1 MTSTSLQLASSWLN
15 DSQINESWAKKYDL
29 DFNKT
34 VEFIKESQ
42 KVHGDELKKQEG
54 DKKRYRVYKKK
65 ISKISYWGSCCN
77 NFCSFHNWVGKTSRG
92 S

>member
-1 MTSTSLQLASSWLN
+1 MFNNWREFNNWVEEEKKFFSTYEENYDKAIKYPQESLLTSTSLQLASSWLN

-42 KVHGDELKKQEG
+42 KVLDDELKKQ
-54 DKKRYRVYKKK
+54 RR
-65 ISKISYWGSCCN
+65 
-77 NFCSFHNWVGKTSRG
+77 
-92 S
+92 